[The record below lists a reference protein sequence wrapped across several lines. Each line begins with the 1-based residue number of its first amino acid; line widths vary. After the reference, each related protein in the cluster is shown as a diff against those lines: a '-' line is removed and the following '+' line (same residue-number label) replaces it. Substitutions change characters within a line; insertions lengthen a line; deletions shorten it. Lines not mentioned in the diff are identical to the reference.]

1 MADSMVEIFNNFGT
15 EILFLHIIS
24 SVIWVGGMIAVKFA
38 VNPAMQLIAT
48 ESVRISRSV
57 NITKNL
63 FAMVI
68 PAILILVVTG
78 IVLIYGFGHKG
89 EMLVHIKEGLWT
101 VMLINFIVMYMRVS
115 KADRLM
121 RSKDNQL
128 EEAKKEMKIVSSYM
142 LPVNIILG
150 IIAIYVGS
158 SLHI

>member
-1 MADSMVEIFNNFGT
+1 MVEIFNSFGT

-24 SVIWVGGMIAVKFA
+24 AVIWVGGMIAVKFA
-38 VNPAMQLIAT
+38 VHPAMQLIAT

-57 NITKNL
+57 DITKKF

-68 PAILILVVTG
+68 PAILLLVITG
-78 IVLIYGFGHKG
+78 IILIYGFGHKG

-101 VMLINFIVMYMRVS
+101 VMLINFIVMFLKVS

-121 RSKDNQL
+121 RSKDDQL
-128 EEAKKEMKIVSSYM
+128 EEAKKEVKIVTSYM